1 MKRVIATMLML
12 ITTVF
17 MGVVSWYY
25 GLKPAIEG
33 NMNFLRTDASPISV
47 TIPLGGTQYVN
58 LTIDGVN
65 TSLDGANELTMWKFN
80 DNRIVRT
87 REHLDGKPVGSGV
100 MYMSNKEVYR
110 QFGDY
115 YVSVSSDERN
125 VGVACESL
133 KTATPYTAPC
143 PRMDEK
149 NQITELPDVTLPTD
163 YKQEGE
169 WRLPIDVEEIIMSK
183 SSDDR
188 SYYTK
193 DMYFNYNFR
202 YQKQDD
208 AIIDAATR
216 VCALSGQGLDWWY
229 LNGDVF
235 IAKAGD
241 EVVCVKQRNYTSC
254 YFISS
259 NDLGYIMLNL

>member
-1 MKRVIATMLML
+1 MKRVVTTMLMCVA
-12 ITTVF
+12 TVF

-25 GLKPAIEG
+25 GVKPAIEG
-33 NMNFLRTDASPISV
+33 NMNFLRTDESPVSV
-47 TIPLGGTQYVN
+47 TIPLGGTLYVDIS
-58 LTIDGVN
+58 IDGVN
-65 TSLDGANELTMWKFN
+65 TDLEGTNRLTMWKFN

-87 REHLDGKPVGSGV
+87 REHLDGETVGSGV

-115 YVSVSSDERN
+115 YISISSDERN
-125 VGVACESL
+125 VDVACESL
-133 KTATPYTAPC
+133 KSAVPYAAPC
-143 PRMDEK
+143 PKMDE
-149 NQITELPDVTLPTD
+149 NNRISELPSVELPAD

-169 WRLPIDVEEIIMSK
+169 WRLPVDVEEIIMSK
-183 SSDDR
+183 SSNDR

-193 DMYFNYNFR
+193 DMYLNYNFR
-202 YQKQDD
+202 YQKQND
-208 AIIDAATR
+208 AIVDAATR
-216 VCALSGQGLDWWY
+216 VCALSGQDLDWWY
-229 LNGDVF
+229 LSGDVF
-235 IAKAGD
+235 IAKSGD